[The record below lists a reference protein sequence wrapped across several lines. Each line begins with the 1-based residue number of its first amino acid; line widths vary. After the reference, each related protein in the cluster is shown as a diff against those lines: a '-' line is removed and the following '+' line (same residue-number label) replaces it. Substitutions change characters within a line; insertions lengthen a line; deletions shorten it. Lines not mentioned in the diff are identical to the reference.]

1 MSIRYDDKFVKT
13 PQMEIEYTPEMVS
26 DLVKCSEDILYF
38 LNFVTIVTIDGGRKK
53 LGDLLYPFQKEMI
66 KMCKDNRYL
75 CFLFCRQSGKCVS
88 YDTKIKIRD
97 KRSRTIEE
105 VIIGDFY
112 KKCNFS
118 TVVLDNDDKFIEIKH
133 FMEYEV
139 FTPSGWKQFR
149 GIGKTKKFPEYEI
162 TLENKIKLNC
172 ADTHIV
178 YKDNKEIFVKD
189 LKNKDFIQTED
200 GLKEVSNVRYLGNWV
215 EMYDCLDVDGSIY
228 YTNGIKS
235 HNSTT
240 VGAFALWYAIF
251 NSDKFIGIASNK
263 ASSAKDLLRRIKIMY
278 EELPFYLK
286 PGVVE
291 YNKNSI
297 EFENG
302 SKIETAGTTEDTFRG
317 RTCVPDYTKICI
329 CDDIDNIYYTTISK
343 ANSSNIN
350 NYMEGHALNI
360 KYTKKYYYVYKTT
373 NLINKKIYIGFHST
387 NDLED
392 GYLGS
397 GKALK
402 RAIEK
407 YGPENFEKEIIEIF
421 DNREDAETL
430 ERLLVNKDFVKEKDN
445 YNLSLGGNVCILFG
459 EQNGFYGKT
468 HSEEFKKRNSKRS
481 KLYKHKPKT
490 KEKISK
496 SNKKLWADPE
506 FKEKMIKIF
515 KNRPPMSGE
524 TRQKLS
530 MSLKGRKFSEEHR
543 KNLSISQTNRFKT
556 MTEEEYKE
564 WYEKTFT
571 KERNEKLSNSLKG
584 HKKSEEWINKINKN
598 PEKIR
603 KTAEKHR
610 GMKRSEATCKRI
622 SESRKNKPANNKDK
636 IHIYNP
642 KTLESKQITKNE
654 VIPEGWERG
663 TGKKKET
670 RKNTIWIHNIK
681 SGEIK
686 MHSEFLEIPEGWVR
700 GRK

>member
-88 YDTKIKIRD
+88 YNTKIKIRD
-97 KRSRTIEE
+97 KKTRKIEE

-118 TVVLDNDDKFIEIKH
+118 TVELDNDDKFIEIKY

-200 GLKEVSNVRYLGNWV
+200 GLKEISNIRYLDNWV

-317 RTCVPDYTKICI
+317 RSISLCLLDETAFVSDGIAREFYTSIYPAISSSNEAKIIIISTPNGVFNLFHEIYSGAEEGRNEYKCMKVTWDMIPGRDNKWKENQIKNMGNIQKFNQEFNVEFLGSNNTVVSSDAIGYINTTIDDNYHSDLGDRLRVFEKPIDGAKYIMGIDPSKGTGEHDACI
-329 CDDIDNIYYTTISK
+329 QIYRLESFKPIKLINAATFQSNTTDTYELSSIINKLSIYYNEALIAVENNGEGSSVSQNLWWTFENPNLYNSGNKENEIGIRATKSTKPK
-343 ANSSNIN
+343 AVIT
-350 NYMEGHALNI
+350 M
-360 KYTKKYYYVYKTT
+360 KK
-373 NLINKKIYIGFHST
+373 LI
-387 NDLED
+387 ED
-392 GYLGS
+392 GSLIIKDRETAKQLS
-397 GKALK
+397 GF
-402 RAIEK
+402 IEK
-407 YGPENFEKEIIEIF
+407 KNGTFECTLGGDDLVSALYWMCFLITTENFEDVIDLFK
-421 DNREDAETL
+421 
-430 ERLLVNKDFVKEKDN
+430 NKDNEDEEDVW
-445 YNLSLGGNVCILFG
+445 GILADISNDHYI
-459 EQNGFYGKT
+459 ENSDWSWMNG
-468 HSEEFKKRNSKRS
+468 
-481 KLYKHKPKT
+481 
-490 KEKISK
+490 
-496 SNKKLWADPE
+496 
-506 FKEKMIKIF
+506 
-515 KNRPPMSGE
+515 
-524 TRQKLS
+524 
-530 MSLKGRKFSEEHR
+530 
-543 KNLSISQTNRFKT
+543 
-556 MTEEEYKE
+556 
-564 WYEKTFT
+564 
-571 KERNEKLSNSLKG
+571 
-584 HKKSEEWINKINKN
+584 
-598 PEKIR
+598 
-603 KTAEKHR
+603 
-610 GMKRSEATCKRI
+610 
-622 SESRKNKPANNKDK
+622 
-636 IHIYNP
+636 
-642 KTLESKQITKNE
+642 
-654 VIPEGWERG
+654 
-663 TGKKKET
+663 
-670 RKNTIWIHNIK
+670 
-681 SGEIK
+681 
-686 MHSEFLEIPEGWVR
+686 
-700 GRK
+700 

>member
-88 YDTKIKIRD
+88 YNTKIKIRD
-97 KRSRTIEE
+97 KKTRKIEE

-118 TVVLDNDDKFIEIKH
+118 TVELDNDDKFIEIKY

-200 GLKEVSNVRYLGNWV
+200 GLKEVSNVRYLDNWV

-317 RTCVPDYTKICI
+317 RSISLCLLDETAFVSDGIAREFYTSIYPAISSSNEAKIIIISTPNGVFNLFHEIYSGAEEGRNEYKCMKVTWDMIPGRDNKWKENQIKNMGNIQKFNQEFNVEFLGSNNTVVSSDAIGYINTTIDDNYHSDLGDRLRVFEKPIDGAKYIMGIDPSKGTGEHDACI
-329 CDDIDNIYYTTISK
+329 QIYRLESFKPIKLINAATFQSNTTDTYELSSIINKLSIYYNEALIAVENNGEGSSVSQNLWWTFENPNLYNSGNKENEIGIRATKSTKPK
-343 ANSSNIN
+343 AVIT
-350 NYMEGHALNI
+350 M
-360 KYTKKYYYVYKTT
+360 KK
-373 NLINKKIYIGFHST
+373 LI
-387 NDLED
+387 ED
-392 GYLGS
+392 GSLIIKDRETAKQLS
-397 GKALK
+397 GF
-402 RAIEK
+402 IEK
-407 YGPENFEKEIIEIF
+407 KNGTFECTLGGDDLVSALYWMCFLITTENFEDVIDLFK
-421 DNREDAETL
+421 
-430 ERLLVNKDFVKEKDN
+430 NKDNEDEEDVW
-445 YNLSLGGNVCILFG
+445 GILADISNDHYI
-459 EQNGFYGKT
+459 ENSDWSWMNG
-468 HSEEFKKRNSKRS
+468 
-481 KLYKHKPKT
+481 
-490 KEKISK
+490 
-496 SNKKLWADPE
+496 
-506 FKEKMIKIF
+506 
-515 KNRPPMSGE
+515 
-524 TRQKLS
+524 
-530 MSLKGRKFSEEHR
+530 
-543 KNLSISQTNRFKT
+543 
-556 MTEEEYKE
+556 
-564 WYEKTFT
+564 
-571 KERNEKLSNSLKG
+571 
-584 HKKSEEWINKINKN
+584 
-598 PEKIR
+598 
-603 KTAEKHR
+603 
-610 GMKRSEATCKRI
+610 
-622 SESRKNKPANNKDK
+622 
-636 IHIYNP
+636 
-642 KTLESKQITKNE
+642 
-654 VIPEGWERG
+654 
-663 TGKKKET
+663 
-670 RKNTIWIHNIK
+670 
-681 SGEIK
+681 
-686 MHSEFLEIPEGWVR
+686 
-700 GRK
+700 